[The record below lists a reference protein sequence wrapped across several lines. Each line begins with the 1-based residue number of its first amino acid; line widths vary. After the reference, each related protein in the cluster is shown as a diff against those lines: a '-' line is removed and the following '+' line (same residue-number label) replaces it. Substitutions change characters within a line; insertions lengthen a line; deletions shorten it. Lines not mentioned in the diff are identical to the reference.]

1 MDYKN
6 LWKIR
11 LLLSLCTFLF
21 WVLCPFYLN
30 HCISMYD
37 SYESLTGT
45 FFTVWIEGFTPFIKP
60 FVFLVPPY
68 LVIPFVIVI
77 CSSFLMGFFSS
88 LSTRKAVQA
97 KKPIKGST
105 KLIAKVGLILPLIPF
120 FGAFCTFSVSG
131 SGDLAFMIVI
141 LIVLSILLLLMG
153 IIFVLI
159 SRTAKL
165 GVILIIISSIL
176 ALMMPIFVVWFKSTP
191 YYGFDFAIGL
201 VILTPFILLQF
212 FYTFEYSHFRAKDFQ
227 ETSGLESA

>member
-1 MDYKN
+1 MDYQN

-21 WVLCPFYLN
+21 WILCPFYYN
-30 HCISMYD
+30 HNIALYD
-37 SYESLTGT
+37 SYEALTGA
-45 FFTVWIEGFTPFIKP
+45 FFTVWIEGFNLFIRP
-60 FVFLVPPY
+60 LLFLRPIY
-68 LVIPFVIVI
+68 LVIPFAIVI
-77 CSSFLMGFFSS
+77 CISFLMGFFSS
-88 LSTRKAVQA
+88 LSTRKAIQA
-97 KKPIKGST
+97 NIPIKGST
-105 KLIAKVGLILPLIPF
+105 KLIAKGGIILTLLPF
-120 FGAFCTFSVSG
+120 FSIFCVFSVLS

-141 LIVLSILLLLMG
+141 FLLLSILLLLMG

-176 ALMMPIFVVWFKSTP
+176 GLMMPIFVDWFISP

-227 ETSGLESA
+227 EASVIELA